1 MDRKQ
6 GIFSPGKYPEYQCRR
21 EKKKKCKKRQEESR
35 ALRWSGRQDP
45 ARLAGRQ
52 PQRKQFQS
60 AASAGL
66 PGAHLQKNIISPKTK
81 VGTPSSS
88 SVQIRRVKAD
98 ENAKSPEGRCHN
110 SCPAGLWCSL
120 KGINRSK
127 LPCRSSLFSVCSAS
141 LHSD

>member
-6 GIFSPGKYPEYQCRR
+6 GIFSLGKYPEYQFLR
-21 EKKKKCKKRQEESR
+21 EKKFKNARGDRKKAELLGGVADRT
-35 ALRWSGRQDP
+35 L
-45 ARLAGRQ
+45 ARLAARQ

-88 SVQIRRVKAD
+88 SVQIRRV
-98 ENAKSPEGRCHN
+98 NAG
-110 SCPAGLWCSL
+110 
-120 KGINRSK
+120 
-127 LPCRSSLFSVCSAS
+127 
-141 LHSD
+141 